1 MRPHLLRVTAFG
13 AFGGTAEVSFDEL
26 AGSGLFLLHGET
38 GAGKTTLLDAIGFA
52 LYGRVPGERNKTKRL
67 RSDHASAA
75 DRTEVTFETTIG
87 RRHLRITRRPQQ
99 VRPKVHGTGTTSE
112 PAKILLEEEVGGRW
126 HTLSTRAKEAD
137 DEITDAM
144 GMSAD
149 QFFQVVL
156 LPQGQFAQFLHADA
170 DERRKLLQKLF
181 RTGRFRTVED
191 WLAERR
197 KTTRDQVREAEQAL
211 TTLAARIAQVA
222 GVPGP
227 GEEPGAQPG
236 AQPVAEPVAEPAAP
250 ASASPGAQPG
260 TLPGEDGAAGPT
272 SRGLTTAWA
281 HKLAV
286 VAESSH
292 AANARTAQVAR
303 SELDAART
311 AEDRARELSDRQG
324 RRAALLARR
333 CELQAGEPQWTAVR
347 RELDAAARAAEITK
361 VLDDAERATVHLA
374 TACEA
379 ESAARAAAAA
389 AGLAGPAVAAD
400 FRAAERERRQ
410 HAGHLGALREEA
422 ERAETEGG
430 TAAAARQRA
439 MDRAAE
445 IEAAE
450 RALAE
455 LRSRQEDLI
464 ARRDAARLAAER
476 LPLVRADAD
485 RQRTAAADAAQLAD
499 DCAGV
504 RDLREQRESAREYAN
519 DLREIAQRIRE
530 ERFDGMIAE
539 LVARL
544 TDDSP
549 CPVCGSLDHPEPS
562 EIQARRVT
570 HHEEEQ
576 AYAEAEA
583 AKDAVN
589 KLDSELAIVGAR
601 VGDLIGRLMAAD
613 VTDPVLREDAAL
625 AEALAVAGTSAA
637 VPGAILSGVAGT
649 SAAVPGAILS
659 GVAGTSAAVPGAI
672 LSGVAGTSAALP
684 FAAVPGAAVP
694 GAPSAGLLA
703 AAGFGRMP
711 SADTVT
717 RLHDLAAA
725 LAAAGAAT
733 EAEAVRLDTEAG
745 RLSRHESD
753 LAGLGGALMEQERR
767 RSTLAEQRAGAL
779 TEAAQADARAA
790 GHRASLRS
798 QLDGAPD
805 LETALAATRVLAD
818 ALAAAASAAEATV
831 AAATAAEQ
839 AGAEAVRAA
848 AGAGFADVAAARS
861 AWRAPEW
868 RAAQQEAIR
877 AEETEAAAV
886 GNQLASPDLD
896 VPLEPPADL
905 AGAQQWVRRAA
916 ERHDEAVTML
926 GRASDRSVTLAGLL
940 PRFNAELGALQPL
953 RERAEEARRL
963 ADLAAGLGANTLRM
977 TLSSFVLAARLEE
990 VAEAASQ
997 RLLTMTAGRYSLAH
1011 TDARRGGGR
1020 AGLGLLACDTWT
1032 GQERDTSTLSG
1043 GETFLAS
1050 LALALGL
1057 ADVVTAEAAGVTI
1070 EALFVDEGFGS
1081 LDEDTLEEVMNVL
1094 DGLREGGRMV
1104 GIVSHVSEL
1113 RQRIPAQVHVR
1124 KGRAGSTVDLVTP

>member
-99 VRPKVHGTGTTSE
+99 VRAKVHGTGTTSE
-112 PAKILLEEEVGGRW
+112 PAKVLLEEENGGRW
-126 HTLSTRAKEAD
+126 HTVSTRAKEAD
-137 DEITDAM
+137 DEIADAM

-211 TTLAARIAQVA
+211 TTLAARIAQAA

-227 GEEPGAQPG
+227 GEELIAQPG
-236 AQPVAEPVAEPAAP
+236 AQPAAEPAAEPAAQPAAEPAAP
-250 ASASPGAQPG
+250 ASALPGAQPGTLPGAQPGTLPGAQPGTLPGAQPG
-260 TLPGEDGAAGPT
+260 TLPGEDGAAGPPGP
-272 SRGLTTAWA
+272 GLTTAWA
-281 HKLAV
+281 HELAV
-286 VAESSH
+286 VAESGH

-311 AEDRARELSDRQG
+311 AEARARELSDRQG

-333 CELQAGEPQWTAVR
+333 DELQAGEPQRTAVR

-374 TACEA
+374 TACGA
-379 ESAARAAAAA
+379 ESAARAAAAS
-389 AGLAGPAVAAD
+389 AGLPGPAVAAD

-410 HAGHLGALREEA
+410 HAGRLGALREEA
-422 ERAETEGG
+422 ARAETEDAA
-430 TAAAARQRA
+430 AAAARQRA
-439 MDRAAE
+439 VDRAAE
-445 IEAAE
+445 IEAVG

-464 ARRDAARLAAER
+464 ARRAAARLAAER

-485 RQRTAAADAAQLAD
+485 RHRTAAADAAQLAD

-539 LVARL
+539 LAARL

-601 VGDLIGRLMAAD
+601 AGDLIGRLMAAD

-637 VPGAILSGVAGT
+637 VPGAIVPGAGVP
-649 SAAVPGAILS
+649 AVPGA
-659 GVAGTSAAVPGAI
+659 GVPAVPGA
-672 LSGVAGTSAALP
+672 GVP
-684 FAAVPGAAVP
+684 
-694 GAPSAGLLA
+694 A

-711 SADTVT
+711 SADTVA
-717 RLHDLAAA
+717 RLHDLAAT
-725 LAAAGAAT
+725 LAAAGAAG

-753 LAGLGGALMEQERR
+753 LTGLGDALMEQERR
-767 RSTLAEQRAGAL
+767 RSSLAEQREGAL

-805 LETALAATRVLAD
+805 LETALATTGALAD

-861 AWRAPEW
+861 AGRAPEW

-886 GNQLASPDLD
+886 GTQLAGPDLD

-905 AGAQQWVRRAA
+905 AGAQESVRRAA

-926 GRASDRSVTLAGLL
+926 GRASDRSVALAGLV
-940 PRFNAELGALQPL
+940 PRFTAELGALQPL

-1081 LDEDTLEEVMNVL
+1081 LDDDTLEEVMNVL

-1104 GIVSHVSEL
+1104 GIVSHLSEL

-1124 KGRAGSTVDLVTP
+1124 KGRAGSTVELVTP

>member
-52 LYGRVPGERNKTKRL
+52 LYGRVPGERNKTRRL
-67 RSDHASAA
+67 RSDHARAA

-87 RRHLRITRRPQQ
+87 PRHLRITRRPQQ

-112 PAKILLEEEVGGRW
+112 PAKILLEEESGGRW
-126 HTLSTRAKEAD
+126 QTVSTRAKEAD
-137 DEITDAM
+137 DEIADAM

-181 RTGRFRTVED
+181 RTGRFRAVED
-191 WLAERR
+191 WLADRR
-197 KTTRDQVREAEQAL
+197 KTTRDQVQEAEQAL
-211 TTLAARIAQVA
+211 ATLAARIAQAA

-227 GEEPGAQPG
+227 GEEPAAQSAAQPAAQSA
-236 AQPVAEPVAEPAAP
+236 AQPAAQSAAP
-250 ASASPGAQPG
+250 PG
-260 TLPGEDGAAGPT
+260 TPSTAPPGEDGAAGAAAPT
-272 SRGLTTAWA
+272 AAWA
-281 HKLAV
+281 DELAAAAATGHTATARA
-286 VAESSH
+286 AE
-292 AANARTAQVAR
+292 VAR
-303 SELDAART
+303 GELDAARG
-311 AEDRARELSDRQG
+311 AEARARELADRQA

-333 CELQAGEPQWTAVR
+333 DELQAGEAQRTAVR
-347 RELDAAARAAEITK
+347 RELDAAGRAAEIAK
-361 VLDDAERATVHLA
+361 VLDDAERALA
-374 TACEA
+374 GLVRARGAEA
-379 ESAARAAAAA
+379 RARAAAAA
-389 AGLAGPAVAAD
+389 AGLPETATAAD
-400 FRAAERERRQ
+400 FRAAEQDRRQ
-410 HAGHLGALREEA
+410 HVGRLEGLREVAGQADA
-422 ERAETEGG
+422 EDRLAADARRRAT
-430 TAAAARQRA
+430 
-439 MDRAAE
+439 DRATA
-445 IEAAE
+445 IEATQ
-450 RALAE
+450 RALAD
-455 LRSRQEDLI
+455 LRARQEILI
-464 ARRDAARLAAER
+464 TRRDAARLASAR
-476 LPLVRADAD
+476 LPLVRAEAD
-485 RQRTAAADAAQLAD
+485 RQRAAAADAAQLAD

-504 RDLREQRESAREYAN
+504 RDLREQREMAREYAN
-519 DLREIAQRIRE
+519 DLRETAQRIRQ
-530 ERFDGMIAE
+530 ERIDGMIAE
-539 LVARL
+539 LAAHL
-544 TDDSP
+544 ADDTP

-562 EIQARRVT
+562 EIRARRVT

-576 AYAEAEA
+576 AYAEADA
-583 AKDAVN
+583 ARDAVN
-589 KLDSELAIVGAR
+589 KVDSELAIVGAR
-601 VGDLIGRLMAAD
+601 MGDLIGRLMAAD
-613 VTDPVLREDAAL
+613 IDDPVLREDVAL
-625 AEALAVAGTSAA
+625 VEALAVTGGIAA
-637 VPGAILSGVAGT
+637 VPSAVLPAG
-649 SAAVPGAILS
+649 SLAAGS
-659 GVAGTSAAVPGAI
+659 
-672 LSGVAGTSAALP
+672 LP
-684 FAAVPGAAVP
+684 AETPPPAPL
-694 GAPSAGLLA
+694 PSAGPLFVS
-703 AAGFGRMP
+703 GFGRMP
-711 SADTVT
+711 GADTVV
-717 RLHDLAAA
+717 RLNELAATLAAA
-725 LAAAGAAT
+725 AETL
-733 EAEAVRLDTEAG
+733 EAEAVRLDAEAAQ
-745 RLSRHESD
+745 LSRYEAD
-753 LAGLGGALMEQERR
+753 LTEMATTVAEQEKRH
-767 RSTLAEQRAGAL
+767 SALAEQR
-779 TEAAQADARAA
+779 EAALAEAAAADARAA

-805 LETALAATRVLAD
+805 LETALAATVGLAG
-818 ALAAAASAAEATV
+818 ALAVAATAADATV
-831 AAATAAEQ
+831 AAAETAEQ

-848 AGAGFADVAAARS
+848 VAAGFADVAAARA

-868 RAAQQEAIR
+868 RAAQQKEIQ

-886 GNQLASPDLD
+886 GTQLAGPDLD

-905 AGAQQWVRRAA
+905 AGAQEAVRRTA

-926 GRASDRSVTLAGLL
+926 GRASDRSATLAALV
-940 PRFNAELGALQPL
+940 PRFTAELAALQP
-953 RERAEEARRL
+953 RRARAEEARRL
-963 ADLAAGLGANTLRM
+963 ADLAAGQGANTLRM

-1057 ADVVTAEAAGVTI
+1057 ADVVTAEAAGVPI

-1104 GIVSHVSEL
+1104 GVVSHVSEL

-1124 KGRAGSTVDLVTP
+1124 KGRAGSIVELVAPN